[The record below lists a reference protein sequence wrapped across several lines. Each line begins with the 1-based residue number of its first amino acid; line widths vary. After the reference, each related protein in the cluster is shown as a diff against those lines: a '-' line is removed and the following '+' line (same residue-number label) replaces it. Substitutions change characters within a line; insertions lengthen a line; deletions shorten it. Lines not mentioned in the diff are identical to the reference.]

1 MRTNLNIFLNKK
13 ILIYGLGLTGL
24 SVYKFLKNK
33 SNIFLFDDFSS
44 KNISLD
50 LKKKTISYKEIL
62 KSKFDRIILS
72 PGIDVNNCKL
82 TNYLKKNHKIIFSDL
97 DVFYNFYKNNC
108 ITITGTNGKSTTC
121 QLLYE
126 ILLKQKFDVR
136 LVGNIGNPILS
147 SKNIKRKTIFIVEA
161 SSYQL
166 EYSKLFKTKYAVIL
180 NLSPDHLDRHKTLKN
195 YVKAKFKLLSKQSKK
210 NISFVKKNDPLIERE
225 IKTNK
230 FKSKIIKVDTKEESS
245 FLKKINNIYFQTE
258 TNKENLSF
266 ILKIS
271 KQLKL
276 RNRLLAKSVQSF
288 RGLKYRQQIIFKKK
302 NLTIINDSK
311 STSFSSSIGI
321 LKTNENIYWLIGG
334 IYKKGDKFNLPR
346 EYLKNIKA
354 FIYGKNKHFFNKE
367 LKDKIEYKNFKNIK
381 DALNKIFIEIKKNKF
396 KKQTILFSPSAA
408 SFDSFKNFEERG
420 LYFNKL
426 IKNYLN
432 GI

>member
-1 MRTNLNIFLNKK
+1 MDI
-13 ILIYGLGLTGL
+13 
-24 SVYKFLKNK
+24 
-33 SNIFLFDDFSS
+33 
-44 KNISLD
+44 
-50 LKKKTISYKEIL
+50 
-62 KSKFDRIILS
+62 
-72 PGIDVNNCKL
+72 
-82 TNYLKKNHKIIFSDL
+82 
-97 DVFYNFYKNNC
+97 FYNFYKNNC

-147 SKNIKRKTIFIVEA
+147 SKNIKRKTIFVVEA

-180 NLSPDHLDRHKTLKN
+180 NLSSDHLDRHKTLKN

-230 FKSKIIKVDTKEESS
+230 FKSKIIKVDTKEASS

-276 RNRLLAKSVQSF
+276 RNRLLVKSVQSF

-334 IYKKGDKFNLPR
+334 IYKKGDKFNLPKR
-346 EYLKNIKA
+346 YLKNIKA
-354 FIYGKNKHFFNKE
+354 FIYGKNKGFFNKE
-367 LKDKIEYKNFKNIK
+367 LNDKIEYKNFKNIK
-381 DALNKIFIEIKKNKF
+381 DALKKIFIDIKKNKF

-420 LYFNKL
+420 HYFNKL

>member
-1 MRTNLNIFLNKK
+1 M
-13 ILIYGLGLTGL
+13 
-24 SVYKFLKNK
+24 
-33 SNIFLFDDFSS
+33 
-44 KNISLD
+44 
-50 LKKKTISYKEIL
+50 
-62 KSKFDRIILS
+62 
-72 PGIDVNNCKL
+72 
-82 TNYLKKNHKIIFSDL
+82 
-97 DVFYNFYKNNC
+97 
-108 ITITGTNGKSTTC
+108 
-121 QLLYE
+121 YE

>member
-420 LYFNKL
+420 LYFNRL
-426 IKNYLN
+426 IKNYIN

>member
-1 MRTNLNIFLNKK
+1 MYKQNK
-13 ILIYGLGLTGL
+13 I
-24 SVYKFLKNK
+24 
-33 SNIFLFDDFSS
+33 
-44 KNISLD
+44 
-50 LKKKTISYKEIL
+50 
-62 KSKFDRIILS
+62 
-72 PGIDVNNCKL
+72 
-82 TNYLKKNHKIIFSDL
+82 
-97 DVFYNFYKNNC
+97 
-108 ITITGTNGKSTTC
+108 
-121 QLLYE
+121 
-126 ILLKQKFDVR
+126 
-136 LVGNIGNPILS
+136 
-147 SKNIKRKTIFIVEA
+147 
-161 SSYQL
+161 
-166 EYSKLFKTKYAVIL
+166 
-180 NLSPDHLDRHKTLKN
+180 
-195 YVKAKFKLLSKQSKK
+195 LSKQSKK

-346 EYLKNIKA
+346 GYSKNIKA
-354 FIYGKNKHFFNKE
+354 FIYGKNKFLLRTK
-367 LKDKIEYKNFKNIK
+367 
-381 DALNKIFIEIKKNKF
+381 
-396 KKQTILFSPSAA
+396 
-408 SFDSFKNFEERG
+408 
-420 LYFNKL
+420 
-426 IKNYLN
+426 
-432 GI
+432 

>member
-1 MRTNLNIFLNKK
+1 MEIFG
-13 ILIYGLGLTGL
+13 Y
-24 SVYKFLKNK
+24 
-33 SNIFLFDDFSS
+33 
-44 KNISLD
+44 
-50 LKKKTISYKEIL
+50 
-62 KSKFDRIILS
+62 
-72 PGIDVNNCKL
+72 
-82 TNYLKKNHKIIFSDL
+82 
-97 DVFYNFYKNNC
+97 
-108 ITITGTNGKSTTC
+108 
-121 QLLYE
+121 
-126 ILLKQKFDVR
+126 
-136 LVGNIGNPILS
+136 PILS
-147 SKNIKRKTIFIVEA
+147 SKKIKRKTIFVVEA

-180 NLSPDHLDRHKTLKN
+180 NLSPDHLDRHKTHKN

-245 FLKKINNIYFQTE
+245 FLKKMNTIYFQTD
-258 TNKENLSF
+258 THKENLSF

-276 RNRLLAKSVQSF
+276 RSRLLAKSVQSF

-426 IKNYLN
+426 IKNYLD

>member
-13 ILIYGLGLTGL
+13 ILIYGLGKTGL

-33 SNIFLFDDFSS
+33 SNIFLFDDFLS

-50 LKKKTISYKEIL
+50 LKKKTLSYKEIL

-82 TNYLKKNHKIIFSDL
+82 TNYLKKNRKIIFSDL
-97 DVFYNFYKNNC
+97 DIFYNFYKNNC

-147 SKNIKRKTIFIVEA
+147 SKNIKRKTIFVVEA

-180 NLSPDHLDRHKTLKN
+180 NLSSDHLDRHKTLKN

-210 NISFVKKNDPLIERE
+210 NISFVKKNDPLIESE

-230 FKSKIIKVDTKEESS
+230 FKSKIIKVDTKEVSS
-245 FLKKINNIYFQTE
+245 FLKKINNIYFRTE

-276 RNRLLAKSVQSF
+276 RNRLLVKSVQSF

-346 EYLKNIKA
+346 GYLKNIKA
-354 FIYGKNKHFFNKE
+354 FIYGKNKGFFNKE
-367 LKDKIEYKNFKNIK
+367 LNDKIEYKNFKNIK

-420 LYFNKL
+420 HYFNKL